1 MLHFIVNGKLSLPS
15 ISMMSFDI
23 RIISRN
29 KIKWF
34 HEVKLNSMFPQ
45 VTLPN
50 TESCSE
56 NHFFLLLAL
65 KRLLTEDLLKDK
77 IYFVHTPKKEALRML
92 IINWLHSVIIDRKK
106 EFWRSLFLKENWGT
120 LFWSDLVSYTL
131 LEQGIESIT
140 KRRVFDFKISWNRP
154 KLCTISNFQSFSS
167 EFLIHFF
174 TESNLNSTSNC

>member
-92 IINWLHSVIIDRKK
+92 IINWLHSVIIDGKK

-120 LFWSDLVSYTL
+120 LFLSDLVSYTL

-140 KRRVFDFKISWNRP
+140 KRRVFDFKISWNRL
-154 KLCTISNFQSFSS
+154 KLLHYIQLSVIQFQIIDTF
-167 EFLIHFF
+167 FL
-174 TESNLNSTSNC
+174 LKVP